1 LANVESTSPRA
12 SLFCATLIQVTVNSH
27 RPTIGVFDSGV
38 GGLTVLGAV
47 ARLVPNANY
56 LFFGDTARLP
66 YGTKSQEFVA
76 RYASLAAQFL
86 AARGI
91 DLLVIGCNTAS
102 ALALYDVKSAVS
114 VPVIG
119 VIEPG
124 ADAAAAI
131 SKSREALV
139 FATEATCASHAYQR
153 ALARRGFATHE
164 KACPLL
170 VPLVE
175 EGWTDSPVTEQVA
188 RIYTI
193 EALRTASANV
203 DVLVLGCTH
212 YPLLRPLLR
221 RVVPQRIEIVDSAE
235 ATARALLH
243 YLDGH
248 DLTAGEPGYKF
259 FVTDSVEKFQKQAPV
274 FLGFAAEDIERADLD
289 AGSSKAGR

>member
-1 LANVESTSPRA
+1 MA
-12 SLFCATLIQVTVNSH
+12 SNSH

-38 GGLTVLGAV
+38 GGLTVLRAIT
-47 ARLVPNANY
+47 RLVPNADY

-76 RYASLAAQFL
+76 RYASAAARFL

-114 VPVIG
+114 IPVIG

-139 FATEATCASHAYQR
+139 FATEATCSSHAYQR
-153 ALARRGFATHE
+153 ALARRGFATLE

-175 EGWTDSPVTEQVA
+175 EGWIESPVTEQVA

-193 EALRTASANV
+193 EALRNCI
-203 DVLVLGCTH
+203 DKCRCTGARL
-212 YPLLRPLLR
+212 YPLSSAAFPAAPRGSTTYRYR
-221 RVVPQRIEIVDSAE
+221 RFRRGHC
-235 ATARALLH
+235 ARTLA
-243 YLDGH
+243 
-248 DLTAGEPGYKF
+248 
-259 FVTDSVEKFQKQAPV
+259 
-274 FLGFAAEDIERADLD
+274 
-289 AGSSKAGR
+289 SSRWP

>member
-1 LANVESTSPRA
+1 M
-12 SLFCATLIQVTVNSH
+12 IQVAANSH
-27 RPTIGVFDSGV
+27 RPIIGVFDSGV
-38 GGLTVLGAV
+38 GGLTVLRAIT
-47 ARLVPNANY
+47 RLVPNADY
-56 LFFGDTARLP
+56 IFFGDTARLP

-76 RYASLAAQFL
+76 RYASLAARFL
-86 AARGI
+86 AARGV

-102 ALALYDVKSAVS
+102 ALALYDVKSAVAM
-114 VPVIG
+114 PVIG

-139 FATEATCASHAYQR
+139 FATEATCSSHAYQR
-153 ALARRGFATHE
+153 ALARRGFATLE

-175 EGWTDSPVTEQVA
+175 EGWVENPVTEQVA

-193 EALRTASANV
+193 EALRNASTNV

-212 YPLLRPLLR
+212 YPLLRQLLR
-221 RVVPQRIEIVDSAE
+221 RVVPQRIGIVDSAE
-235 ATARALLH
+235 ATAHALLRH
-243 YLDGH
+243 LDGH

-259 FVTDSVEKFQKQAPV
+259 FVTDSVEKFRKQAPV
-274 FLGFAAEDIERADLD
+274 FLGFAAEVVERADLD
-289 AGSSKAGR
+289 EGH

>member
-1 LANVESTSPRA
+1 MPDKTQRPR
-12 SLFCATLIQVTVNSH
+12 
-27 RPTIGVFDSGV
+27 IGVFDSGV
-38 GGLTVLGAV
+38 GGLTVLRAI
-47 ARLVPNANY
+47 AQLVPNADY

-66 YGTKSQEFVA
+66 YGAKSQEFVA
-76 RYASLAAQFL
+76 RYTSAAARFL
-86 AARGI
+86 VERGI
-91 DLLVIGCNTAS
+91 DVLVIGCNTAS
-102 ALALYDVKSAVS
+102 ALALYDVKSAVN
-114 VPVIG
+114 VPVLG

-124 ADAAAAI
+124 ADAAAAA
-131 SKSREALV
+131 SHSREALV

-175 EGWTDSPVTEQVA
+175 EGWVDSPVTEQVA

-221 RVVPQRIEIVDSAE
+221 RVVPQRIHIVDSGE
-235 ATARALLH
+235 ATARTLLKH
-243 YLDGH
+243 LDGH
-248 DLTAGEPGYKF
+248 DLTAGSPTYRF
-259 FVTDSVEKFQKQAPV
+259 FVTDSVEKFQHQAPL
-274 FLGFAAEDIERADLD
+274 FLGFAADRVERADLD
-289 AGSSKAGR
+289 AVH

>member
-1 LANVESTSPRA
+1 MCHALSPRP
-12 SLFCATLIQVTVNSH
+12 SRFCATLIQVTANSH

-38 GGLTVLGAV
+38 GGLTVLGAI
-47 ARLVPNANY
+47 ARLVPNADY

-76 RYASLAAQFL
+76 RYSSAAARFL

-102 ALALYDVKSAVS
+102 ALALYDVKSAVEI
-114 VPVIG
+114 PVIG

-124 ADAAAAI
+124 ADAAAAV

-175 EGWTDSPVTEQVA
+175 EGWVDSPVAEQVA

-193 EALRTASANV
+193 EALRTASTNV

-221 RVVPQRIEIVDSAE
+221 RVVPQRIQIVDSAE

-248 DLTAGEPGYKF
+248 DLATGEPGYKF
-259 FVTDSVEKFQKQAPV
+259 FVTDSVEKFRKQAPL
-274 FLGFAAEDIERADLD
+274 FLGFAAESVERADLD
-289 AGSSKAGR
+289 GLR